1 MRITRKVILV
11 VGDSVYA
18 KELASKKVA
27 RPKIRRTIVDDVQAR
42 ITGFLYPILVLY

>member
-1 MRITRKVILV
+1 MILV

-27 RPKIRRTIVDDVQAR
+27 RPKIRRTKVDDVDYKHVSLDSSIQ
-42 ITGFLYPILVLY
+42 F